1 MPDAHDPRAAVAQ
14 KRLGTVLKEK
24 WRLDELLG
32 VGGMAAVYAATHR
45 NGKRVAVKM
54 LHKEYA
60 ADAEVKARFLREG
73 YLVNR
78 VEHPGVVGVLDD
90 DGSDGAAFLV
100 MELLEGE
107 SLEQRRQRK
116 GGKLPATHAV
126 EMVHRDLKPE
136 NLFLCKDGSVK
147 LLDFGIARLRELSA
161 RLGATQSGG
170 TTMGTPAFMPHEQ
183 ARGNWESVD
192 ARTDIWALGA
202 TLFTLLTGQIVHDA
216 PSVTDLL
223 MCAMTKQPAPLATR
237 LPGAPESLS
246 LVIDRALRFEQSERW
261 PDARS
266 MQAEVRRVYNELA
279 GRGRVQAAPPALDVT
294 GRVSADVVKKAREE
308 AQRRLQAS
316 QPAVAAMNLLGQQ
329 PPPAQ
334 PGAREAPAQ
343 PRPRVEPASPQLQRA
358 PQQAPEPAG
367 RAQSAPAAPRPAPP
381 RPASAAPPR
390 PQPPRAA
397 APLPIP
403 QPPPSPM
410 PSSKQQPPMTDAPA
424 AGVSAA
430 FTPTAV
436 SGAPLP
442 PQPQAQLGQAP
453 SPAPQQ
459 PRLAPMQAHMAQPA
473 PMQSA
478 DASRAPFAAPVPSAG
493 PANTPRMTPPPP
505 APIAP
510 QQQPQPQQ
518 AKPQPIGQHPMAMA
532 QQGMAQPQQGM
543 APQHALAQ
551 QAHLAARPP
560 MQPPQAH
567 AAPVVAPLGPP
578 DALATLAMQRPRP
591 ALDPALP
598 FSGARTP
605 APRTPLRALLLLGAG
620 AAVALLL
627 GVVGILVFDHRG
639 ARDAPDAGAAASS
652 ASASA
657 TAAPAK

>member
-116 GGKLPATHAV
+116 GGKLPATEVLSVADQVLDVLAAAHAV

-279 GRGRVQAAPPALDVT
+279 GRGRVQ
-294 GRVSADVVKKAREE
+294 
-308 AQRRLQAS
+308 
-316 QPAVAAMNLLGQQ
+316 
-329 PPPAQ
+329 
-334 PGAREAPAQ
+334 
-343 PRPRVEPASPQLQRA
+343 
-358 PQQAPEPAG
+358 
-367 RAQSAPAAPRPAPP
+367 
-381 RPASAAPPR
+381 
-390 PQPPRAA
+390 
-397 APLPIP
+397 
-403 QPPPSPM
+403 
-410 PSSKQQPPMTDAPA
+410 
-424 AGVSAA
+424 
-430 FTPTAV
+430 
-436 SGAPLP
+436 
-442 PQPQAQLGQAP
+442 
-453 SPAPQQ
+453 
-459 PRLAPMQAHMAQPA
+459 
-473 PMQSA
+473 
-478 DASRAPFAAPVPSAG
+478 
-493 PANTPRMTPPPP
+493 
-505 APIAP
+505 
-510 QQQPQPQQ
+510 
-518 AKPQPIGQHPMAMA
+518 
-532 QQGMAQPQQGM
+532 
-543 APQHALAQ
+543 
-551 QAHLAARPP
+551 
-560 MQPPQAH
+560 
-567 AAPVVAPLGPP
+567 
-578 DALATLAMQRPRP
+578 
-591 ALDPALP
+591 
-598 FSGARTP
+598 
-605 APRTPLRALLLLGAG
+605 
-620 AAVALLL
+620 
-627 GVVGILVFDHRG
+627 
-639 ARDAPDAGAAASS
+639 
-652 ASASA
+652 
-657 TAAPAK
+657 